1 MAFYRALPELAGA
14 LKEHDPLPDAAL
26 LPLVQELGHPDATEV
41 SKDHLTELGR
51 LAEAAAARGAVTLD
65 AMARVREF
73 KQMQQDLGLDDDQVR
88 NLAGVLGLTGQPDA
102 TAQALAAKWLQEKF
116 RDEQP
121 VLGEDERPERD
132 ENEEPTG
139 RTEDRSPLH
148 GDDGLRALH
157 RVLRV
162 ARKATTPNLEP
173 QDLQP
178 FVRYVLDPRPRDVTA
193 ADLLA
198 IAAAIPQVERN
209 LRVSMARARA
219 ELGRRQVRVKPKH
232 LRRFFLRKAD
242 WPDGVDGEQDRTA
255 ELNALLTAYRSAD
268 WPGAGNRPVREEDL
282 DALVKARREW
292 LPDKRSRRYT
302 SLEEAYADMAL
313 ELLGD
318 RQVNPTAL
326 ESIGNLVYRV
336 RNRWTRKPQ
345 PSRVV
350 TRADLNREMQRR
362 DWSDRLRDRR
372 DEPDETFSAQ
382 VSRLQYVDD
391 ISHLDELTG
400 WLNGITPGTDGFITP
415 EQVQTAVRGTG
426 SRSPTTRAWRTWWS

>member
-1 MAFYRALPELAGA
+1 DPGPDDPLGEAAQAVATATPEQADRWRAFSADRANRQQRASTTADENERPGHLIRVAFYRALPELAGA

-88 NLAGVLGLTGQPDA
+88 NLAGVLGLTGQPD
-102 TAQALAAKWLQEKF
+102 
-116 RDEQP
+116 
-121 VLGEDERPERD
+121 
-132 ENEEPTG
+132 
-139 RTEDRSPLH
+139 
-148 GDDGLRALH
+148 
-157 RVLRV
+157 
-162 ARKATTPNLEP
+162 
-173 QDLQP
+173 
-178 FVRYVLDPRPRDVTA
+178 VTA

-255 ELNALLTAYRSAD
+255 ELNALLTVYRGAD
-268 WPGAGNRPVREEDL
+268 WPGTGNRPVREEDL

-292 LPDKRSRRYT
+292 RPDKRSRRYT
-302 SLEEAYADMAL
+302 STEEAYADMAL

-318 RQVNPTAL
+318 RQVNPGAL

-336 RNRWTRKPQ
+336 R
-345 PSRVV
+345 
-350 TRADLNREMQRR
+350 
-362 DWSDRLRDRR
+362 
-372 DEPDETFSAQ
+372 
-382 VSRLQYVDD
+382 
-391 ISHLDELTG
+391 
-400 WLNGITPGTDGFITP
+400 
-415 EQVQTAVRGTG
+415 
-426 SRSPTTRAWRTWWS
+426 